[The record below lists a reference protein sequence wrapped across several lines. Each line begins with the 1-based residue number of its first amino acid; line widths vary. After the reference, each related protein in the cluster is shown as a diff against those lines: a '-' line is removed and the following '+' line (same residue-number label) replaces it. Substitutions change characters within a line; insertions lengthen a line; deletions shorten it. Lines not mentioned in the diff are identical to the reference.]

1 MQSGTYTIG
10 AMTTLY
16 SRILWRFYKGSARDI
31 DLMMAVMMILEV
43 VPAEIIATAER
54 TVVSPVL
61 R

>member
-31 DLMMAVMMILEV
+31 DLMMILEV